1 MSQNQTEIKM
11 AKKEKLK
18 LMLIELAKSGNLD
31 LNQFPE
37 SIRQKISQIR
47 QNEGMI
53 FTPGHWIS
61 VRLGSVRLGSVCGR
75 SDIP

>member
-11 AKKEKLK
+11 DKKEKLK

-31 LNQFPE
+31 LNKFPE
-37 SIRQKISQIR
+37 NIQQKISQIR

-53 FTPGHWIS
+53 FIS
-61 VRLGSVRLGSVCGR
+61 GWWPKILLTWAT
-75 SDIP
+75 

>member
-47 QNEGMI
+47 QNEGL
-53 FTPGHWIS
+53 IS
-61 VRLGSVRLGSVCGR
+61 
-75 SDIP
+75 IPD